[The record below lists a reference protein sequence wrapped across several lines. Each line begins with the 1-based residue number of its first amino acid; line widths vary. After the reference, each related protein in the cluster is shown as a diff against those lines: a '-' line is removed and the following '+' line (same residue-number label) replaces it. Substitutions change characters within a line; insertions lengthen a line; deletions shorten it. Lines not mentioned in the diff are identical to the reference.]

1 MKKLREEI
9 NEEIKKDDMLSKNAF
24 RVSKKTKSFKAD
36 DEEYEYPED
45 GDYYEDDAP
54 IINIKFKRDT
64 SSLYLPK
71 QTRQSTIVQKLKMR
85 NMNKDE
91 KKKRKARRRS
101 KNSIKRRLALM
112 NKLKEEI
119 AEEIIKRKTLS
130 KNALRVSKKTKSIET
145 DDDYE
150 YTEDGDFYEEDAPII
165 NIKFKRDT
173 SSLLLQKQMLKSI
186 LVQRLQKSC

>member
-9 NEEIKKDDMLSKNAF
+9 NEEIKKDEMLSKNAF

-36 DEEYEYPED
+36 EEYEYPED
-45 GDYYEDDAP
+45 EDYYEDDAP

-64 SSLYLPK
+64 SSLYLPT
-71 QTRQSTIVQKLKMR
+71 QTRQSTTVQKLKMR
-85 NMNKDE
+85 NMKKDE

-101 KNSIKRRLALM
+101 KNSIKRRLVLM
-112 NKLKEEI
+112 NKLREEI
-119 AEEIIKRKTLS
+119 TEEINKGEMLS

-145 DDDYE
+145 DEEYD
-150 YTEDGDFYEEDAPII
+150 YTEDGDFYEDDAPII

-173 SSLLLQKQMLKSI
+173 SSLFRQNQLLKSI
-186 LVQRLQKSC
+186 LVQRLQKSY